1 MYIRKAYI
9 EVFQKKD
16 DAVPA
21 MVIEGLRITGE
32 VKYAYDSADV
42 VARLVVYN
50 LSLENR
56 KALLVKDKSNRQQGG
71 GLISGTYYIKL
82 YAGHVDE
89 HFVGGEKPL
98 ILQGPIVN
106 VFSFN
111 KRPETYTVI
120 YAVPSGQALSLNTIE
135 QFPASSNMNIGEA
148 LKELGRRG
156 GYDVVDISRLP
167 DYVSKAPA
175 RGMVF
180 GTEVSIQKE
189 FYKLGETYNFMTR
202 FSANK
207 ITVKMKAVMP
217 LRATVDGSDPLEK
230 NLIITYA
237 SNDTARTIETY
248 KITVDMVREN
258 PRVGSA
264 SVKLSVSLA
273 PELEHVEV
281 IDLTEVRG
289 QLMFDDIGDVLY
301 RDDSVR
307 QYLTSDLYRVS
318 SVVHIFDTHG
328 QAWHT
333 YIEAHLFYEGRAIE
347 GS

>member
-16 DAVPA
+16 DEVPA

-56 KALLVKDKSNRQQGG
+56 KALLVKDKSKRQQGG

-82 YAGHVDE
+82 YAGHVDD

-120 YAVPSGQALSLNTIE
+120 YAVPSGQALSLNTID

-167 DYVSKAPA
+167 DFVVKSPA

-180 GTEVSIQKE
+180 GTEVSLQKE

-202 FSANK
+202 FSASK
-207 ITVKMKAVMP
+207 ITVKMKADMP
-217 LRATVDGSDPLEK
+217 LKATVDGPAPLE
-230 NLIITYA
+230 ITYA

-289 QLMFDDIGDVLY
+289 QLMFDDIGDALY

-318 SVVHIFDTHG
+318 SVIHIFDTHG

-333 YIEAHLFYEGRAIE
+333 YIEAHLFFEGRAIE

>member
-16 DAVPA
+16 DEVPA

-135 QFPASSNMNIGEA
+135 QFPASSSMNIGEA

-156 GYDVVDISRLP
+156 GYHVVDISQLP
-167 DYVSKAPA
+167 DFVSKAPA

-180 GTEVSIQKE
+180 GTEVTLQKE

-202 FSANK
+202 FSASK
-207 ITVKMKAVMP
+207 ITVKMKADMP
-217 LRATVDGSDPLEK
+217 LKATVDGPPPLV
-230 NLIITYA
+230 ITYA
-237 SNDTARTIETY
+237 SNNTARTIETY

-258 PRVGSA
+258 PRVGTA
-264 SVKLSVSLA
+264 SVKLSISLA
-273 PELEHVEV
+273 PELEHVEN
-281 IDLTEVRG
+281 IDLSEVRG
-289 QLMFDDIGDVLY
+289 QLMFDDIGDALY

-307 QYLTSDLYRVS
+307 QYLTSDIYRVS

-333 YIEAHLFYEGRAIE
+333 YIEAHLFFEGRAIE